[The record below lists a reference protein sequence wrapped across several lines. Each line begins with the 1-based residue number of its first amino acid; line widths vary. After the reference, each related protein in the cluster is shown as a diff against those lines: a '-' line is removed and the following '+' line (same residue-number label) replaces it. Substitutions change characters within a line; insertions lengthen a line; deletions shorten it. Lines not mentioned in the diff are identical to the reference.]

1 MNFDNKTILIT
12 GGAGSF
18 GQKFIE
24 IVLKEHNPKSIR
36 IYDNR
41 ELAEVEIERKINDR
55 RLRFLI
61 GDVRDVD
68 RLNRAMHG
76 VDIVVHAAA
85 LKHVPICEYNP
96 IEAVK
101 TNIDGAINVIDAA
114 INNSVEKVIAISTD
128 KAVQPVNLYGATK
141 MVAEK
146 IFTQGNSYSGAG
158 KTIFSC
164 SRYGNV
170 AGSSGSVVPLFIE
183 QKEKGE
189 ITITDERMTRFWITL
204 DQGVRFVIKC
214 IEIMKGGEIF
224 VPKIPSMKITDLAE
238 AIAPGAKKK
247 IIGIRPGEKIHEI
260 LLTKEEAVHTRET
273 DDCFIIEP
281 EFSFWDSG
289 NFKEYK
295 FLPNIFE
302 YASNTN
308 DKWITKGRM
317 EEILKR
323 LEIEND

>member
-1 MNFDNKTILIT
+1 MIFENKTILIT
-12 GGAGSF
+12 GGLGSF

-41 ELAEVEIERKINDR
+41 ELAYVEIERKFDDP
-55 RLRFLI
+55 RLRFFV
-61 GDVRDVD
+61 GDVRDKD
-68 RLNRAMHG
+68 RLNRAMND

-85 LKHVPICEYNP
+85 LKHVPVCEYNP
-96 IEAVK
+96 IEAIR

-114 INNSVEKVIAISTD
+114 INNSVQKVMAVSTD

-146 IFTQGNSYSGAG
+146 LFVQGNSYTGG
-158 KTIFSC
+158 RKTIFSC

-170 AGSSGSVVPLFIE
+170 VGSSGSVVPLFKS

-214 IEIMKGGEIF
+214 IEDMKGGEIF
-224 VPKIPSMKITDLAE
+224 VPKIPSTKITDLAE
-238 AIAPGAKKK
+238 TIAPEVNKKV
-247 IIGIRPGEKIHEI
+247 IGIRPGEKIHEV
-260 LLTKEEAVHTRET
+260 LLTSEESRHAKEFENY
-273 DDCFIIEP
+273 FIIEP
-281 EFSFWDSG
+281 QFSFWNDGNYVNGKLLSDGFIYSSDS
-289 NFKEYK
+289 NNQWLNKEQIK
-295 FLPNIFE
+295 HLI
-302 YASNTN
+302 S
-308 DKWITKGRM
+308 
-317 EEILKR
+317 
-323 LEIEND
+323 